1 MHSLKSCSIKDLN
14 LKETELRPG
23 LPGSESPERKAGL
36 GIEAQEEHGK
46 HALAVLIATAAAA
59 DAAVAAVHAATEVV
73 RLTAVPQSQHESVN
87 KDELLQMV
95 RFGAKMV
102 FSSKDSTITD
112 EDIDRI
118 FAKGEEATAELDAKM
133 KKFTEDAIKFKMD
146 DTADLYD
153 FDDKKDENKLDFKKI
168 VIIRNLST
176 SSKQCAKVVRQDQK
190 SLESQIAGYCFVDFA
205 GIRLQQKSWGLPVYK
220 KHYPPALHDEVWRL
234 DTIAKD
240 GALHKKLIKDEITT
254 VEDFLRV
261 LVRDPQRLRNIL
273 GSGMSNRM
281 WENTVEHAKTCVLG
295 GKLYVYYSDESQ
307 SSGAAFNHI
316 YELNGLIADGHFLPL
331 ESLNQNQKI
340 SVDSL
345 VKRAYENWNE
355 VVEYDSRV
363 LNSLSNKMLEND
375 DMQRLLK
382 TFNMGGVGV
391 GSAFG
396 HSDEACY
403 SHNVPYEHQMDRT
416 YGQERGRSSGKA
428 VVGWLKLKAA
438 LRWGIFIR
446 KRAAERRAQLVDI
459 LQII

>member
-1 MHSLKSCSIKDLN
+1 MVHRSHWI
-14 LKETELRPG
+14 EG
-23 LPGSESPERKAGL
+23 LIGTASGNRQSGPKILAVTVLTPPTS
-36 GIEAQEEHGK
+36 QEESYGH

-59 DAAVAAVHAATEVV
+59 DAAVAAVHAAAEVV
-73 RLTAVPQSQHESVN
+73 RLTAEMETVHREVVDPGPIDGSVLYMQSTHRSSPIWEGQLKHDLSS
-87 KDELLQMV
+87 LLV
-95 RFGAKMV
+95 
-102 FSSKDSTITD
+102 
-112 EDIDRI
+112 
-118 FAKGEEATAELDAKM
+118 
-133 KKFTEDAIKFKMD
+133 
-146 DTADLYD
+146 
-153 FDDKKDENKLDFKKI
+153 
-168 VIIRNLST
+168 IRNLST

-240 GALHKKLIKDEITT
+240 GALHKKLIKDEITK

-273 GSGMSNRM
+273 GSVMSNRM

-316 YELNGLIADGHFLPL
+316 YELSGLIADGHFLPL

-363 LNSLSNKMLEND
+363 LNSLSNREWSRPRDDQGLEDFFTEEIRLRSSEMLEND

-382 TFNMGGVGV
+382 TFNMGGVGL

-446 KRAAERRAQLVDI
+446 KRAAERRAQLVDV

>member
-14 LKETELRPG
+14 LKETELR
-23 LPGSESPERKAGL
+23 
-36 GIEAQEEHGK
+36 
-46 HALAVLIATAAAA
+46 LA
-59 DAAVAAVHAATEVV
+59 
-73 RLTAVPQSQHESVN
+73 VN

-95 RFGAKMV
+95 RFGAEMV
-102 FSSKDSTITD
+102 FSSKDSTIMD

-118 FAKGEEATAELDAKM
+118 IAKGEEATAELDAKM
-133 KKFTEDAIKFKMD
+133 KKFTEDAIKFNMD

-153 FDDKKDENKLDFKKI
+153 FDDEKDENKLDFKKI
-168 VIIRNLST
+168 VVIRNLST

-240 GALHKKLIKDEITT
+240 GALHKKLIKDEITI

-316 YELNGLIADGHFLPL
+316 YELSGLIADGHFLPL

-345 VKRAYENWNE
+345 VKRAYENWNQ
-355 VVEYDSRV
+355 VVEYDGRV
-363 LNSLSNKMLEND
+363 LNSLSNREWSRPRDDQGLEDFFTEEIRLRSSEMLEND
-375 DMQRLLK
+375 DMSEAAKDIQHGWSW
-382 TFNMGGVGV
+382 GG
-391 GSAFG
+391 
-396 HSDEACY
+396 
-403 SHNVPYEHQMDRT
+403 
-416 YGQERGRSSGKA
+416 ERGRSSGKA

-446 KRAAERRAQLVDI
+446 KRAAERRAQLVELD
-459 LQII
+459 

>member
-1 MHSLKSCSIKDLN
+1 MI
-14 LKETELRPG
+14 
-23 LPGSESPERKAGL
+23 
-36 GIEAQEEHGK
+36 
-46 HALAVLIATAAAA
+46 
-59 DAAVAAVHAATEVV
+59 
-73 RLTAVPQSQHESVN
+73 
-87 KDELLQMV
+87 
-95 RFGAKMV
+95 
-102 FSSKDSTITD
+102 
-112 EDIDRI
+112 
-118 FAKGEEATAELDAKM
+118 AKGEEATAELDAKM
-133 KKFTEDAIKFKMD
+133 KKFTKDAIKFKMD

-153 FDDKKDENKLDFKKI
+153 FDDEKDENKLDFKKI
-168 VIIRNLST
+168 LKHDLSSLLVIRNLST

-316 YELNGLIADGHFLPL
+316 YELSGLIADGHFLPL

-345 VKRAYENWNE
+345 VKRAYENWNQ
-355 VVEYDSRV
+355 VVEYDGRV
-363 LNSLSNKMLEND
+363 LNSLSNKIALNTSQAALSGSMEYGSIGMSTVGGSYIAGEWSRPRDDQGLEDFFTEEIRLRSSEMLEND

-446 KRAAERRAQLVDI
+446 KRAAERRAQLVELD
-459 LQII
+459 